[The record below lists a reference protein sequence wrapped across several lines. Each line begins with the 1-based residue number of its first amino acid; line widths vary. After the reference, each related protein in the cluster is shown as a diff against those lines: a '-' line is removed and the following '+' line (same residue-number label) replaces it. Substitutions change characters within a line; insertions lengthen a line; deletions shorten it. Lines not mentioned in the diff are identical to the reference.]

1 MNKIDKTDTLTKILS
16 HRRFTVDVFQREY
29 RWGRKQIEQMISD
42 FQDTF
47 EEFYDPDNH
56 DTPLEVMNY
65 GYYYMGCIICTG
77 GSPNKI
83 IDGQQR
89 LLPLAIHSH
98 VHFPT
103 GSVISVL
110 VGESQSLP
118 SITVAMS
125 SSGSRAVLPSGYF
138 HSSRSR
144 WQVPDWSNGSAES
157 CPCPPPSVH
166 GRRMCHKSGVWR
178 PSPNSLFAFI

>member
-1 MNKIDKTDTLTKILS
+1 MNKIDKTDTLAKILA

-56 DTPLEVMNY
+56 DTPQEVMNY

-83 IDGQQR
+83 IASPEKAICDQLYTISPCNNRASLQR
-89 LLPLAIHSH
+89 LLFEGLRIEPTMFTDLDMNALAELAGLYSTKNHKILISLAKDAKRHERVDGGVH
-98 VHFPT
+98 VRRYLDVVT
-103 GSVISVL
+103 G
-110 VGESQSLP
+110 
-118 SITVAMS
+118 
-125 SSGSRAVLPSGYF
+125 
-138 HSSRSR
+138 HRS
-144 WQVPDWSNGSAES
+144 
-157 CPCPPPSVH
+157 
-166 GRRMCHKSGVWR
+166 
-178 PSPNSLFAFI
+178 